1 MAIWTKSNF
10 TFKKKIDSY
19 SMQAFLLP
27 ILTLPPPPFLFFL
40 KQDFMWIPVLLY
52 IDIYAL
58 IFFFME
64 FVEEEREILLLAS
77 KVDKNLTPLL

>member
-27 ILTLPPPPFLFFL
+27 ILTPPSPPFFFI
-40 KQDFMWIPVLLY
+40 KQDFMWIPILLY
-52 IDIYAL
+52 IDIKL
-58 IFFFME
+58 SLFS
-64 FVEEEREILLLAS
+64 LW
-77 KVDKNLTPLL
+77 NL

>member
-27 ILTLPPPPFLFFL
+27 SSPSPPPFLFFL

-64 FVEEEREILLLAS
+64 FVEEERGILLLAS
-77 KVDKNLTPLL
+77 KVDKNLPPLL